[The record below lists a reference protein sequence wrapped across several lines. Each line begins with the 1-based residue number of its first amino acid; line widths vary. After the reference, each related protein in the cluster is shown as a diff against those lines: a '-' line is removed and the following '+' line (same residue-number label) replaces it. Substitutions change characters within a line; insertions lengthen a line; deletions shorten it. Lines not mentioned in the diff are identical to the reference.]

1 MTLQRCKFNKKM
13 RDHFMSKNNKKKQ
26 QLRKI
31 HFPKV
36 ANNIKNT
43 NK

>member
-13 RDHFMSKNNKKKQ
+13 RDHFMSKNNKIKQ

-31 HFPKV
+31 HCPKI
-36 ANNIKNT
+36 ANKNKNT